1 MENKIKKAAI
11 ILTTLFVFFLVIDLK
26 FKLSIKYFNGYYIL
40 FLSILFG
47 ITLISIFAFLLL
59 SDIKLNKFKHL
70 KFLNYMATGVGML
83 TYTYW
88 TFIKPDAL
96 HLLFPAYTVFF
107 IFLNNLIMSII
118 YYKWKTGG
126 KYILDQWLLL
136 FASILIYFFL
146 PKILL
151 SLF

>member
-1 MENKIKKAAI
+1 MKKAAI
-11 ILTTLFVFFLVIDLK
+11 ILTTLFVFFLLIDLK

-40 FLSILFG
+40 FLNILFG
-47 ITLISIFAFLLL
+47 LTLISIFSFFVL

-70 KFLNYMATGVGML
+70 KFLNYMATGIGML
-83 TYTYW
+83 TYIYW

-96 HLLFPAYTVFF
+96 YLLFPAYTVFF
-107 IFLNNLIMSII
+107 IFFNNLIMSII

-136 FASILIYFFL
+136 FASILIYIFL
-146 PKILL
+146 PKFF
-151 SLF
+151 SLFFNRKV